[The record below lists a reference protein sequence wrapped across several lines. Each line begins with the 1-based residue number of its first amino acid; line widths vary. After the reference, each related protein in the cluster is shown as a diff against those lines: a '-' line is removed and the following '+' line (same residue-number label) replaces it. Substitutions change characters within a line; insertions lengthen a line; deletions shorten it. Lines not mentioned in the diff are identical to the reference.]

1 MNLKRATIAAVAAA
15 LALAAPASAAGLDF
29 GLSAAAQ
36 SFGSKDYAE
45 AGLRPGLYARGGAI
59 LGLFSRLELEPYAV
73 MQLTP
78 EPLSGGLFG
87 ADATLAILGSR
98 YDGYFNMF
106 ISAGY
111 ARSLDFDDP
120 DAGKNYLSLRIT
132 PLAIGCVYYG
142 RRDRMFTAGVLYEL
156 EGKSWTFVF
165 NVLAFDF
172 LMD

>member
-1 MNLKRATIAAVAAA
+1 MSRNRLFISALAAF
-15 LALAAPASAAGLDF
+15 LALAAPAAAAALDF
-29 GLSAAAQ
+29 GLSAASQ

-45 AGLRPGLYARGGAI
+45 AGLRPGLHARGGAI

-73 MQLTP
+73 MELTP
-78 EPLSGGLFG
+78 EPLRGCLFG
-87 ADATLAILGSR
+87 ADVNLALLGSR

-106 ISAGY
+106 LSAGY
-111 ARSLDFDDP
+111 ARGADFSDP
-120 DAGKNYLSLRIT
+120 GAGKNYLSLRIT
-132 PLAIGCVYYG
+132 PLAIGCGYYG

-172 LMD
+172 LM